1 VSLHDPDP
9 KLAAIVFHAA
19 IERMAADPPPLGLS
33 PEPDALPSGTIT
45 REGLGGEGVMALMRD
60 ALLPAT
66 TAIDHPRYLAFI
78 PGAPTA
84 AASLADLLVSVYAI
98 YGGSWLESAG
108 ATQAENE
115 ALRWLA
121 DLAGFPASAGGTFVQ
136 GGTNG
141 NLSALHA
148 ARERARHG
156 GATATRV
163 AVSEEVHSSVRS
175 MLRVMDAGTLE
186 VPGARLTGAALRET
200 LADDDDGVFA
210 VVATSGTTNLGTID
224 DLAGVAEVCG
234 ERGLWLHVDGAYGLG
249 ALCAP
254 SVRDRFDG
262 IERADSFI
270 VDPHKWL
277 YAPFDSCALIYREPA
292 YGRAAHRQHAGYLES
307 LYADEGHFNAS
318 DYGVHLTRRPR
329 GLPFWFSLAVHG
341 TDAYTEAVERTLA
354 VTREAADEIRARD
367 ELELVAEPELTVLV
381 FRRRG
386 WGPADYERWATDLR
400 QSGAAFVLPTT
411 HDGEALARLA
421 LVNPRTTLEDVEIVL
436 DAMI

>member
-1 VSLHDPDP
+1 MSIHEHDPE
-9 KLAAIVFHAA
+9 LAAAIFDAA
-19 IERMAADPPPLGLS
+19 AERLAADPPDLGLAR
-33 PEPDALPSGTIT
+33 EPDALPRGSIT
-45 REGLGGEGVMALMRD
+45 REGLGGERALALLRD
-60 ALLPAT
+60 TLLPAT

-78 PGAPTA
+78 PGASAP
-84 AASLADLLVSVYAI
+84 AASLVDLVVSVYAV
-98 YGGSWLESAG
+98 YGGSWIESAG
-108 ATQAENE
+108 VAHAENE

-121 DLAGFPASAGGTFVQ
+121 DLAGFPQGAGGCFVQ

-148 ARERARHG
+148 ARERARHD
-156 GATATRV
+156 GAAATRV

-175 MLRVMDAGTLE
+175 MLRVMDAGTVE
-186 VPGARLTGAALRET
+186 VPGARLTGPALREALT
-200 LADDDDGVFA
+200 DDVFA
-210 VVATSGTTNLGTID
+210 VVATAGTTNLGTID
-224 DLAGVAEVCG
+224 DLAGVAEVCA

-254 SVRDRFDG
+254 SVRDRFAG

-277 YAPFDSCALIYREPA
+277 FAPFDSCALIYRDPA
-292 YGRAAHRQHAGYLES
+292 YGRAAHRQHAGYLEA
-307 LYADEGHFNAS
+307 LYADDTHFNPS

-354 VTREAADEIRARD
+354 VTREAAEEVRARE
-367 ELELVAEPELTVLV
+367 ELELVAEPELSVVV

-386 WGPADYERWATDLR
+386 WTPADYERWAVRLR
-400 QSGAAFVLPTT
+400 EAGTAFVLPTT
-411 HDGEALARLA
+411 HDGETVARLA
-421 LVNPRTTLEDVEIVL
+421 LVNPRTTLEDVRTVL
-436 DAMI
+436 DAMGG

>member
-1 VSLHDPDP
+1 MSLHDPDP

-19 IERMAADPPPLGLS
+19 IERMAADPPALGLS
-33 PEPDALPSGTIT
+33 PEPDALPPGTIT
-45 REGLGGEGVMALMRD
+45 REGLGGERVMALMRD
-60 ALLPAT
+60 ALLPAN
-66 TAIDHPRYLAFI
+66 TAIDHRRYLAFI
-78 PGAPTA
+78 PGASTA

-108 ATQAENE
+108 AVHAESE
-115 ALRWLA
+115 ALRWLS

-156 GATATRV
+156 GRPAARV

-175 MLRVMDAGTLE
+175 MLRIMDAGTVE
-186 VPGARLTGAALRET
+186 VPGARLTGAALRPALT
-200 LADDDDGVFA
+200 DDVFA
-210 VVATSGTTNLGTID
+210 VVATAGTTNLGTID
-224 DLAGVAEVCG
+224 DLAGVADVCG

-277 YAPFDSCALIYREPA
+277 FAPFDSCALIYRDPA
-292 YGRAAHRQHAGYLES
+292 YGRAAHRQHAGYLEA
-307 LYADEGHFNAS
+307 LYADDSHFNPS

-329 GLPFWFSLAVHG
+329 GLPLWFSLAVHG
-341 TDAYTEAVERTLA
+341 TDAYTEAVERTLT
-354 VTREAADEIRARD
+354 VTRETAEEIRGRE
-367 ELELVAEPELTVLV
+367 ELELVAEPELSVIV

-386 WGPADYERWATDLR
+386 WEPADYVRWATGLR
-400 QSGAAFVLPTT
+400 EAGTAFVLPTT
-411 HDGEALARLA
+411 HEGETVARLA
-421 LVNPRTTLEDVEIVL
+421 LVNPRTTIADIRIVL